1 MVLPIL
7 AHIQARPEGRA
18 LQRTLEFADSLRHAH
33 PALIADR
40 AYVDLQASRLSE
52 GASLLLDDMSGMALA
67 ERHPENVVLQ
77 ERAVMRASSGDVV
90 VTCTA
95 PTPLF
100 REYCRDT
107 LRLGEV
113 EWLHARAL
121 RDPMRLCVA
130 AWTDRSVRRR
140 LIHLLRGNRLHYLH
154 PYMADRQAWT
164 LARMLRSASRR
175 PIKVIGPLPGI
186 CRLVND
192 KGWFARTVRG
202 LFGRAHLP
210 RTHLVYN
217 VSGLAQVINHL
228 ADSSRTIVIKL
239 PNSSGGAGNVRLPA
253 ADFRG
258 CPPGGI
264 RAELR
269 RRLPLSTWVIP
280 RRMVVSCWQSSV
292 LCTPSAQLWIPPAG
306 DGPPVIEG
314 IFEQLMDD
322 RTMKFRGSRSLD
334 LPESVTEVLARRCYL
349 LAALFQHLGYVGR
362 CSFDLILTGS
372 DLDECRLEFIECN
385 GRWGGTSI
393 PMTLMNRLSGDWVLR
408 PYTTR
413 RYRLADI
420 GRIRLSDF
428 LSGLKTSL
436 YDGTTGDGRVILMN
450 AAGIGGSGRLDL
462 LVVGDTWSEVEATV
476 AREIP
481 RLIERIA
488 GGNGL
493 DVVNG
498 D

>member
-1 MVLPIL
+1 
-7 AHIQARPEGRA
+7 
-18 LQRTLEFADSLRHAH
+18 
-33 PALIADR
+33 
-40 AYVDLQASRLSE
+40 
-52 GASLLLDDMSGMALA
+52 
-67 ERHPENVVLQ
+67 
-77 ERAVMRASSGDVV
+77 
-90 VTCTA
+90 
-95 PTPLF
+95 
-100 REYCRDT
+100 
-107 LRLGEV
+107 
-113 EWLHARAL
+113 
-121 RDPMRLCVA
+121 
-130 AWTDRSVRRR
+130 
-140 LIHLLRGNRLHYLH
+140 
-154 PYMADRQAWT
+154 
-164 LARMLRSASRR
+164 
-175 PIKVIGPLPGI
+175 
-186 CRLVND
+186 
-192 KGWFARTVRG
+192 
-202 LFGRAHLP
+202 
-210 RTHLVYN
+210 
-217 VSGLAQVINHL
+217 
-228 ADSSRTIVIKL
+228 
-239 PNSSGGAGNVRLPA
+239 
-253 ADFRG
+253 
-258 CPPGGI
+258 
-264 RAELR
+264 
-269 RRLPLSTWVIP
+269 
-280 RRMVVSCWQSSV
+280 MVVSCWQSSV

-334 LPESVTEVLARRCYL
+334 LPESVTEGLARRCYL
-349 LAALFQHLGYVGR
+349 LAVLFQHLGYVGR
-362 CSFDLILTGS
+362 CSFDLILTGP

-481 RLIERIA
+481 RLIERVA
-488 GGNGL
+488 GGNVS